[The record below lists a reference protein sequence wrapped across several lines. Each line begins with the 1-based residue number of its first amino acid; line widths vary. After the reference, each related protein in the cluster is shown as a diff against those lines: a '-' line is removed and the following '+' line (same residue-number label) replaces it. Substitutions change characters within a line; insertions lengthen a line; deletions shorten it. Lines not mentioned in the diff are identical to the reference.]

1 MPPESKSSSRRCTA
15 NSTWVARIKDGLQHA
30 DWNTKRDL
38 VRALVHRVE
47 IGPDVTG
54 DAAGK
59 LATTPGAP
67 DFGTAKSHFILRLS
81 AAADR
86 PIFSLM
92 GPGGS
97 AIALDAQNKNS
108 VRNEYPD
115 CL

>member
-38 VRALVHRVE
+38 VRALVRRVE

-92 GPGGS
+92 GPAGS
-97 AIALDAQNKNS
+97 ATALDAQNKNS